1 MNAATDSTPVLASE
15 PAEEAEPPERFH
27 AVLIEES
34 GDWSAFPARESLI
47 ARIAAVIATYPP
59 CARLR
64 GREANVVLADD
75 TLVRSLNRA
84 YRGKDAAT
92 NVLSFP
98 FAPLP
103 SSEEIGPLGDV
114 ILAHETVVKE
124 AAEQGIPS
132 AHHFQ
137 HLVVHGLLH
146 LIGFDHETDAEAAAM
161 EQLETRILAELG
173 VPDPYAS
180 MQSD

>member
-15 PAEEAEPPERFH
+15 PAEEAEPPERFN
-27 AVLIEES
+27 AVLIEEA
-34 GDWSAFPARESLI
+34 GDWSALPAREELI
-47 ARIAAVIATYPP
+47 ARIAAVITMHPS

-75 TLVRSLNRA
+75 ALVRTLNRT

-98 FAPLP
+98 FAASPG
-103 SSEEIGPLGDV
+103 SEETGHLGDV
-114 ILAHETVVKE
+114 ILAQETVLKE
-124 AAEQGIPS
+124 AAAQGIP
-132 AHHFQ
+132 AEHHLQ